1 MSLFDKFA
9 PLAELRTALASRG
22 RVPSVATPMDNAS
35 NQVVARTT
43 LGVGTVA
50 KVIPGVLQIDAY
62 AAEGS
67 SGSPVF
73 GSDGALV
80 GVVYGGAE
88 GSGGRIV
95 YAIPASAVKVLL
107 EPR

>member
-1 MSLFDKFA
+1 
-9 PLAELRTALASRG
+9 
-22 RVPSVATPMDNAS
+22 
-35 NQVVARTT
+35 

-50 KVIPGVLQIDAY
+50 KVVPGVLQIDAY

-73 GSDGALV
+73 SADGALV

-95 YAIPASAVKVLL
+95 YAIPSSAVKVLL
-107 EPR
+107 GSR